1 MQIIQTAVEF
11 AKANSAAVKKASR
24 TACLLKILP
33 YYIKLIYA
41 FRMRAKNPSVTLRVP
56 PPSKGRLYCSLNSK
70 YFSYLNYS
78 LFTITYLL
86 PAGLISPPAPLCF
99 GIYKIKCFFIS
110 AYKVCLS
117 SSGNRTSFFRA

>member
-33 YYIKLIYA
+33 YYIKLIHA
-41 FRMRAKNPSVTLRVP
+41 FQMRAKNPSVTLRVLP
-56 PPSKGRLYCSLNSK
+56 PLCKGRIYCSLNSK

-78 LFTITYLL
+78 LFTITYSL
-86 PAGLISPPAPLCF
+86 PAGLIPPVPLCF